1 VVHYT
6 SSEFLYFLDI
16 KCLYHTATSESKY
29 MYSWAWL
36 LRLRHSANIVPR
48 YYLFLFTLLPLQK
61 GRLTTTLI
69 TMTKNIKTVSTT
81 DHKAVLQAAEK
92 YVEILRVGNTSL
104 SNEAFRPE
112 ATIYG
117 IMNGNFWGG
126 PISKLWDYI
135 KQHGGPA
142 PDIQASCDVLRITP
156 TTAVVVV
163 DMENDVTGVDYTDI
177 LTLIK
182 EDGKWLISAKVFHAY
197 EK

>member
-1 VVHYT
+1 
-6 SSEFLYFLDI
+6 
-16 KCLYHTATSESKY
+16 
-29 MYSWAWL
+29 
-36 LRLRHSANIVPR
+36 
-48 YYLFLFTLLPLQK
+48 
-61 GRLTTTLI
+61 
-69 TMTKNIKTVSTT
+69 MTKNIKTVSTA

-92 YVEILRVGNTSL
+92 YVEGLRVGNSSL

-117 IMNGNFWGG
+117 IMNGSFWGG
-126 PISKLWDYI
+126 PISKLWDYM
-135 KQHGGPA
+135 KQHGDSA
-142 PDIQASCDVLRITP
+142 PEIQASCDVLRITP

-182 EDGKWLISAKVFHAY
+182 VDGKWLIGAKIFHAY